1 MMQWFSNMSIC
12 QNQRGLAK
20 TQIAG
25 PHPMISDPVGLGC
38 DPTMYISN
46 MFPGDAHAAGLGG
59 HT

>member
-1 MMQWFSNMSIC
+1 MC

-20 TQIAG
+20 TQSAG
-25 PHPMISDPVGLGC
+25 PHPMSSDPVGLGW

-46 MFPGDAHAAGLGG
+46 KFPGDAAGLGG